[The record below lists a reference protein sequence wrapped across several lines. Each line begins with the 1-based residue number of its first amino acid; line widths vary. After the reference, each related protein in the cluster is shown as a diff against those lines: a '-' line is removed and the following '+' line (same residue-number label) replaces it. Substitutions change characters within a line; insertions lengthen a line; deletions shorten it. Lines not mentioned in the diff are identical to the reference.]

1 MKTNLNPG
9 KSVFKIIHA
18 DDHKLFRQMVGE
30 QINNF
35 DEFNLIEQVDN
46 GKQLVELITS
56 GLVPEI
62 VLLDINMPVMNGY
75 ETASWLRENH
85 PTIKIIVFTIF
96 ENEHVKALAIQCG
109 ADAVITKN
117 IDLKDLC
124 NLLKN
129 LVTQHSKEDI
139 AHAALLT
146 EKELELLKL
155 MCTELKYQAIAIK
168 MGISYR
174 QVERIR
180 EDLFNR
186 FKIYNRTS
194 MVMYA
199 LESGIITGSFN

>member
-75 ETASWLRENH
+75 ETAIWLRENH

-96 ENEHVKALAIQCG
+96 ENEHVKALAIQFG

-117 IDLKDLC
+117 IELKDLC

-146 EKELELLKL
+146 EKELDLLKL
-155 MCTELKYQAIAIK
+155 MCTELKYQAIATK

-194 MVMYA
+194 MVIYA